1 MDFKKTRVKQII
13 TAIKTTKEN
22 FQQLESEQVEDIKH
36 FYLMSIE
43 NKLNMIQ
50 DYLESLNNYQPEEL
64 DKLQADYNNLLA
76 RYRGLQK
83 RHKNL
88 IDNITDSLRNSSR
101 MKEVNE
107 EGQEPTRFSQFS
119 KWELNSLA
127 VALEG
132 FNNDYKGIINADDYQ
147 RLMEEIKK
155 EEKIK
160 RRN

>member
-50 DYLESLNNYQPEEL
+50 DYLQSLANDQPDEL

-83 RHKNL
+83 RQNNL
-88 IDNITDSLRNSSR
+88 VDSIR
-101 MKEVNE
+101 
-107 EGQEPTRFSQFS
+107 EGSTEGRFSQFS
-119 KWELNSLA
+119 QSELNSIAL
-127 VALEG
+127 ALEG
-132 FNNDYKGIINADDYQ
+132 FNKDYKGIISESDYNN
-147 RLMEEIKK
+147 LMKEIKQE
-155 EEKIK
+155 EEKRKHHKEIGLK
-160 RRN
+160 PCN